1 MDGMDQPKSLISVF
15 FLSVSFTLGF
25 DKIRFKD
32 SILMETRQIIEY
44 VLNLEFFK
52 EEFGIWNLYG
62 LLEIIWSVK
71 QVEEN

>member
-1 MDGMDQPKSLISVF
+1 MDQPKSLISVF

-52 EEFGIWNLYG
+52 EEFGI
-62 LLEIIWSVK
+62 
-71 QVEEN
+71 